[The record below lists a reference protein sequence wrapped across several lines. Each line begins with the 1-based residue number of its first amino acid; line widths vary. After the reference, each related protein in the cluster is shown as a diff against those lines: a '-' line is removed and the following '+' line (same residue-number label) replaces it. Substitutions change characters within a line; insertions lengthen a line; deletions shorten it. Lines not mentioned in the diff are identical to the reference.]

1 MARANL
7 KIAAELT
14 AAFESA
20 CTNGAIRFLTA
31 SISGERIVC
40 GAATAAGPS
49 AEDDFEA
56 LVAEKVSP
64 QYYLWNQDPCT

>member
-20 CTNGAIRFLTA
+20 CANSAEPVRVLRA
-31 SISGERIVC
+31 SIEGERIVC
-40 GAATAAGPS
+40 GAATAAR
-49 AEDDFEA
+49 
-56 LVAEKVSP
+56 
-64 QYYLWNQDPCT
+64 